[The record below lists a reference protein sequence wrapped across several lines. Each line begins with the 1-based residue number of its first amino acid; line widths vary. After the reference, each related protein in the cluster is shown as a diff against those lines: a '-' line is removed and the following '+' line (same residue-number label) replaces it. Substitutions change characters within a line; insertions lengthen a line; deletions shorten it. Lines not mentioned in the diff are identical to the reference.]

1 MLNLFVP
8 NAPFLYPQ
16 KTSENLTVLLCFQEV
31 EKGCIGKELVNLEG
45 KIFNTKEAFF
55 TIHEA
60 FIRPRDYRDVAFDQ
74 PQNGK

>member
-1 MLNLFVP
+1 M
-8 NAPFLYPQ
+8 
-16 KTSENLTVLLCFQEV
+16 